1 MATSLFRAA
10 QRKLGED
17 LLGSEVGRE
26 AREEGIEQVEVK
38 KQEHNRN
45 YTQIELEE
53 GELPVELKEETE
65 EGELTFQPTKLDRN
79 IVKGGNKSKEYN
91 ASFSI
96 QAKSTMTNQEA
107 HSTSTNDL
115 IKRCLVQF
123 LFISG

>member
-1 MATSLFRAA
+1 MATSLFLAA
-10 QRKLGED
+10 QRKLVED

-38 KQEHNRN
+38 KQEHN

-53 GELPVELKEETE
+53 GELPLELKEETE
-65 EGELTFQPTKLDRN
+65 EGELIFQPTKLECN

-91 ASFSI
+91 ASLLI
-96 QAKSTMTNQEA
+96 QAQSTMTNQH
-107 HSTSTNDL
+107 HSTSTKDL

-123 LFISG
+123 LFLSV

>member
-1 MATSLFRAA
+1 MATSLFLAA
-10 QRKLGED
+10 QGKLVED

-38 KQEHNRN
+38 KQEHN

-53 GELPVELKEETE
+53 GELPLELKEETE
-65 EGELTFQPTKLDRN
+65 EGELIFQPTKLDCN

-91 ASFSI
+91 ASLRI
-96 QAKSTMTNQEA
+96 QAKRTMTNQEY
-107 HSTSTNDL
+107 HSTSTKDL

-123 LFISG
+123 LFFLFN